1 MNHTILLLILY
12 LNHGKFIIIQGFES
26 LTFFHSLFNLGLL
39 CFRAIILFI
48 LPELEFNICDQM
60 LIEQGLLSHGN
71 SSLLIKYVTLIDIYR
86 YCSLNSKGILYL
98 WASISFSIIIRQN
111 HKWYLLN
118 NLVVISKLHLSTI
131 DQLMI
136 RNIFITKM

>member
-39 CFRAIILFI
+39 YFRAIILFI

-98 WASISFSIIIRQN
+98 
-111 HKWYLLN
+111 
-118 NLVVISKLHLSTI
+118 
-131 DQLMI
+131 
-136 RNIFITKM
+136 